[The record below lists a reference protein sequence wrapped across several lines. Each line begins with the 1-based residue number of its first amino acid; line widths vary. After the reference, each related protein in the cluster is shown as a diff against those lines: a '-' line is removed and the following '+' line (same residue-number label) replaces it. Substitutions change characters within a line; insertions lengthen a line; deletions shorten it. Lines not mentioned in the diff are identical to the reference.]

1 MLQHRRIELGS
12 SSLPQGA
19 LTLFL
24 LELILTHKY
33 RGHQL
38 PDRWLNRDIE
48 LSGLGAGKR
57 AEGNR
62 SRNEASIHP
71 LIPILS

>member
-1 MLQHRRIELGS
+1 MLRHSRIVLGS

-38 PDRWLNRDIE
+38 PDRWLNGDIE
-48 LSGLGAGKR
+48 LSGLGAGK
-57 AEGNR
+57 
-62 SRNEASIHP
+62 SRRKQEQK
-71 LIPILS
+71 